1 MPVTKEGVAA
11 DVAAETPEI
20 TTTTVE
26 PMVTKTVEEVK
37 AKTADKSEVQS
48 PMKKMKLDAE
58 SCDIQPNKPAKEV
71 TLKFAKLTQNA
82 TTPTRGSNLAAG
94 YDLYSATDAS
104 IPARGKACVPTD
116 IQIALPDGCY
126 GRVAPRSG
134 LAAKHFIDVGAGVI
148 DQDYRGNVGVVMF
161 NFSDKEF
168 VVSKGDRIAQLICER
183 IYLPNLEELSSLDD
197 TERGSGGFG
206 STGKN

>member
-1 MPVTKEGVAA
+1 MP
-11 DVAAETPEI
+11 
-20 TTTTVE
+20 
-26 PMVTKTVEEVK
+26 
-37 AKTADKSEVQS
+37 SEQVVLQF
-48 PMKKMKLDAE
+48 
-58 SCDIQPNKPAKEV
+58 
-71 TLKFAKLTQNA
+71 TKLTSNA
-82 TTPTRGSNLAAG
+82 TTPSKGSPLAAG
-94 YDLYSATDAS
+94 YDLYSAHNYTV
-104 IPARGKACVPTD
+104 PAKGKEIVLTD

-161 NFSDKEF
+161 NFSDTDFEVK
-168 VVSKGDRIAQLICER
+168 KGDRIAQLICEK
-183 IYLPNLEELSSLDD
+183 IYLPQLQELPALDN